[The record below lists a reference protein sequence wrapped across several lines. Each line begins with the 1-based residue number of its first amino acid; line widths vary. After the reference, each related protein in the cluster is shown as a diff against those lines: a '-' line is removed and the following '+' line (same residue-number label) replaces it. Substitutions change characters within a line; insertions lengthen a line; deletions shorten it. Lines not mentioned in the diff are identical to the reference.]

1 MPYIHTDIFSLQTS
15 KKPGMPCGD
24 VIGFRHNTDA
34 TTIILADGLGSGIK
48 ANITAQMCVSRFLSL
63 IDHGATLREAFSAIV
78 TTMNSAWG
86 RHEAFSV
93 FSVARI
99 LSNGYTT
106 VLSYDSP
113 PPLIIS
119 QGIAKVLEDRVYTL
133 EKAVICENIGRLEE
147 GESLLLMSDGITQA
161 GMGKGAVNGWESKG
175 VASFINK
182 TLKNEQLKGKNLL
195 KLIHDQSKMISGNK
209 HTDDAS
215 LMLAQNR
222 RGVVVNLMSG
232 TPLDKNAD
240 YKMVHDFVNT
250 RGIKIIC
257 GGTTATIAA
266 REMKQQLVANNDYK
280 SPIAPPSYKLNSIN
294 LVTEGIVTLN
304 QVYNLLD
311 EECIEN
317 EDDSPVFELLEL
329 LNNADRINIFTGKSP
344 NASGG
349 NIVFKQQGILPRQ
362 MILQLIKQKMI
373 EKGKLVVDYEY

>member
-15 KKPGMPCGD
+15 KKPGMPFGD
-24 VIGFRHNTDA
+24 VLGFRHNTDA

-48 ANITAQMCVSRFLSL
+48 ANITAQMCVSRLLSL

-78 TTMNSAWG
+78 KTMNSAWG

-113 PPLIIS
+113 PPLIVS

-147 GESLLLMSDGITQA
+147 GESLLLMSDGVTQA

-182 TLKNEQLKGKNLL
+182 TLKNEQLKGEKLL
-195 KLIHDQSKMISGNK
+195 KLIHNQSRILAGNK
-209 HTDDAS
+209 QTDDSS
-215 LMLAQNR
+215 LLLAQNR
-222 RGVVVNLMSG
+222 RGVVVNLLSG
-232 TPLDKNAD
+232 TPINKDAD
-240 YKMVHDFVNT
+240 YKLVHDFVCT

-266 REMKQQLVANNDYK
+266 REMKQRLVANNDYE
-280 SPIAPPSYKLNSIN
+280 SPIAPPSYKLKGVN

-304 QVYNLLD
+304 QLYNLMD
-311 EECIEN
+311 EENIEN
-317 EDDSPVFELLEL
+317 GDDSPVFELLEL
-329 LNNADRINIFTGKSP
+329 LNNADRINIFTGKSS

-362 MILQLIKQKMI
+362 IILQLIKQKMI
-373 EKGKLVVDYEY
+373 KKGKLVVDYEY